1 MTEVPSN
8 YMEEMI
14 KGLEREVEESDKISV
29 QNENLKK
36 IEENKNTL

>member
-1 MTEVPSN
+1 
-8 YMEEMI
+8 MEEMI